1 MSEETINII
10 LDELINKN
18 GINKLAKDLNISTGT
33 IKRWKDLSHIPKQY
47 LFQLMNLNNMKV
59 LYSNF
64 SYKDK
69 DQIFTPIETAQYC
82 FKVFLKVI
90 NKYNDNE
97 NQYTFIEPSAGCGNF
112 LKVLPKNRTIAMD
125 IEPRHTDVIL
135 QDYLYWKP
143 PTNLKYITF
152 GNPPFGLR
160 GQIALK
166 FINHSAI
173 FSDYVCFILP
183 QLFISDGK
191 GAPRKRVKGLNLIHS
206 EKINSTFYDPNN
218 TEIKVNCIF
227 QIWSKHHINV
237 KYNIKKINT
246 TILKVYSLSDGGSP
260 STTRNKKM
268 FYKCDVYLPST
279 CFGKE
284 TMKYYDSFEKLPRQK
299 GYGIVF
305 NIDKINNIHKFKN
318 IDWGSIAFLSTNSA
332 YNIRT
337 SQIIGQFI

>member
-69 DQIFTPIETAQYC
+69 DQFFTPVETAQYC
-82 FKVFLKVI
+82 FNVFKQVI
-90 NKYNDNE
+90 QKYGD
-97 NQYTFIEPSAGCGNF
+97 QASDYTFIEPSAGSGNF
-112 LKVLPKNRTIAMD
+112 LKVLPKDRTIALD
-125 IEPRHTDVIL
+125 IEPKHDDIIS
-135 QDYLYWKP
+135 QDYLLWKP
-143 PTNLKYITF
+143 PINLKYTTF

-160 GQIALK
+160 GQVALQ
-166 FINHSAI
+166 FINHSAT

-191 GAPRKRVKGLNLIHS
+191 GSPRKRVKGLNLIHS

-260 STTRNKKM
+260 STTRNK
-268 FYKCDVYLPST
+268 
-279 CFGKE
+279 E
-284 TMKYYDSFEKLPRQK
+284 R
-299 GYGIVF
+299 
-305 NIDKINNIHKFKN
+305 
-318 IDWGSIAFLSTNSA
+318 FL
-332 YNIRT
+332 
-337 SQIIGQFI
+337 